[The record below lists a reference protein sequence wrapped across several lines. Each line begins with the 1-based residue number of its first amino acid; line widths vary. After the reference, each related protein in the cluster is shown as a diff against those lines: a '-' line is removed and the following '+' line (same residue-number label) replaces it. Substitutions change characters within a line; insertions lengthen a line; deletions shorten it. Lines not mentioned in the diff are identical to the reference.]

1 MDSRYKNIVQATRDA
16 IICADNQGCIVYV
29 NPAATRLF
37 NYREGELIGADLTV
51 LMPPRF
57 RPAHQTA
64 LERFFKTGRKKI
76 IGKTVEL
83 AGLDKSGVEFPL
95 ELSLS
100 AYDAAG
106 RVETI
111 GVIRDITVR
120 KGLLARLEQQA
131 STDYLTGLWNRLAF
145 DEKLADEWRRARRYK
160 KPLALLLADLDH
172 FKEYNDLYGHQAG
185 DAALKLIADIMR
197 KTVRT
202 TDLVARYGGEEI
214 AAVLPETDNDSAI
227 ALAQR
232 VLLAVRNLAIE
243 HAGLPSKGLLTISL
257 GVGALA
263 ETDNAE
269 SDLLRK
275 ADLALYQAKNSGRN
289 RFMADFSA
297 EDGMVS

>member
-1 MDSRYKNIVQATRDA
+1 MDSRYRKIVKATRDA
-16 IICADNQGCIVYV
+16 IICADRQGRIAYA
-29 NPAATRLF
+29 NPAAARLF
-37 NYREGELIGADLTV
+37 NYGEDELIGADLTI

-57 RPAHQTA
+57 RRAHQKA
-64 LERFFKTGRKKI
+64 FERFFKTGRKSI
-76 IGKTVEL
+76 LGKTVEL

-100 AYDAAG
+100 AYENAG
-106 RVETI
+106 RLETI
-111 GVIRDITVR
+111 GIIRDITVR
-120 KGLLARLEQQA
+120 KSLLARLEQQA
-131 STDYLTGLWNRLAF
+131 STDYLTGLWNRQAF
-145 DEKLADEWRRARRYK
+145 DEKLADEWQRARRYK
-160 KPLALLLADLDH
+160 KPLSLLLADLDH

-197 KTVRT
+197 GTVRT

-214 AAVLPETDNDSAI
+214 AAVLPETDNDNAV

-257 GVGALA
+257 GVAALT
-263 ETDNAE
+263 ETDDAE
-269 SDLLRK
+269 SDLLKK

-289 RFMADFSA
+289 RFIADF
-297 EDGMVS
+297 